1 MVKELSASKP
11 GIRLDTPIHNMI
23 AHTTSLRFRQFRHAI
38 ALFSFALLSGCGLAD
53 TSNYSARAQAGII
66 VRPEARIETVM
77 VPNKGDAADD
87 PAIWIH
93 PTEPGQSLV
102 LGTDKQGALF
112 AYNMDG
118 SIQQVIADGSKP
130 NNVDVLYGFQLGTNT
145 VDLAL
150 AAVRKEGARGFK
162 IWAIDAAKRQLTD
175 VTAGGVIPV
184 FGGKEPYGSCVY
196 RSAKTGHCYFFVNNQ
211 RGEVEQY
218 QLAGAGDGK
227 VAARK
232 VREFKVKSIIE
243 GCVADD
249 ELGIFYLA
257 EENVGIWKFSAEPD
271 GPAKGTLITRVGEH
285 GLKADVEGLTI
296 YYATGGRGY
305 LIASSQ
311 GNHTFKVYDRQAG
324 NRFLLT
330 IDPKSGRID
339 GVSDT
344 DGICVANSPT
354 SELFPKGIFI
364 VQDGSNSGG
373 TQNFKFY
380 GWEDIAGTNLIS
392 DTEWSPRAVKA
403 RQRPPESKSP

>member
-1 MVKELSASKP
+1 
-11 GIRLDTPIHNMI
+11 
-23 AHTTSLRFRQFRHAI
+23 
-38 ALFSFALLSGCGLAD
+38 
-53 TSNYSARAQAGII
+53 
-66 VRPEARIETVM
+66 M

-93 PTEPGQSLV
+93 PTEPGQSIV

-145 VDLAL
+145 LDLAL

-218 QLAGAGDGK
+218 QLADSGDGK

-232 VREFKVKSIIE
+232 VREFKVKSIVE

-257 EENVGIWKFSAEPD
+257 EENAGIWKFSAEPNE
-271 GPAKGTLITRVGEH
+271 PAKGTLITRVGEH

-296 YYATGGRGY
+296 YCATGGRGY

-311 GNHTFKVYDRQAG
+311 GNHTFKVYDRQEG
-324 NRFLLT
+324 NRFLMT
-330 IDPKSGRID
+330 INPKSGRID

-354 SELFPKGIFI
+354 GELFPKGIFI

-380 GWEDIAGTNLIS
+380 GWEDIAGTNLII
-392 DTEWSPRAVKA
+392 DPEWSPRTVMGS
-403 RQRPPESKSP
+403 RPLPGSTE